1 MAQINKHIQLL
12 LSIFLLTGCATSSN
26 INKFK
31 AFSIAGA
38 EYQKAISDVTDAAI
52 LSNIDSTSYE
62 QINLRDTLL
71 ANHNTKSPLP
81 ADDINRLTEAIN
93 NSNQGVLNS
102 TEAFLALKKQTAL
115 LTDYFSAL
123 GALANYD
130 GASGLTDATNETVV
144 TLEGFIP
151 SLKQATI
158 GDASVNGF
166 VTQAVPIAVAN
177 FQSSALEKELKAHAT
192 TIDNQ
197 LRLQSLLL
205 EDIAKQ
211 LKSDKRLISNIN
223 LDQKIVLPFT
233 STKDLPKNWVKDR
246 REILLST
253 VDTATAADQ
262 AVTLSKKMRTSFISL
277 VEGRLE
283 VSDLNLVADDLS
295 TLAELIETVRGSK
308 T

>member
-1 MAQINKHIQLL
+1 M
-12 LSIFLLTGCATSSN
+12 
-26 INKFK
+26 
-31 AFSIAGA
+31 
-38 EYQKAISDVTDAAI
+38 TDAAI

-62 QINLRDTLL
+62 QINIRDTLL
-71 ANHNTKSPLP
+71 ANHNIKSPLP

-93 NSNQGVLNS
+93 NSNQGVINS
-102 TEAFLALKKQTAL
+102 TEAFLALKSKQ
-115 LTDYFSAL
+115 
-123 GALANYD
+123 
-130 GASGLTDATNETVV
+130 TDATTETIV

-211 LKSDKRLISNIN
+211 LKSDQRLISNIN

-233 STKDLPKNWVKDR
+233 STKDLPKNWMKDR

-295 TLAELIETVRGSK
+295 NLAELIETVRGSK